1 MTQSDNGKPNDD
13 IPIGEES
20 CMAFPCQFPI
30 KAMGKDARLVER
42 TLVDAVQKH
51 APDSPRD
58 QISRRESRTGKYNA
72 VTITITADNREQL
85 DRIYQ
90 DLSDSEHITMAL

>member
-1 MTQSDNGKPNDD
+1 MTQSDNGKSTDE
-13 IPIGEES
+13 IPVGEES
-20 CMAFPCQFPI
+20 CMTFPCQFPI
-30 KAMGKDARLVER
+30 KAMGKDAELVER

-72 VTITITADNREQL
+72 VTITITADNKEQL
-85 DRIYQ
+85 DKIYR